1 MRLPL
6 AILLACAAA
15 PLAADTITLKS
26 GATMEG
32 EIISR
37 EAGKV
42 RFTSNGSV
50 YTLPESN
57 IISITE
63 SEPWRAELKESEAKV
78 RGGDS
83 VRGVEQLANALR
95 AGAAPAMVEDAFRL
109 LSGRLMQSASVLKGI
124 DSVDFRFALRE
135 CAGNTTI
142 TDDTRFM
149 LAQIFHQADDTETAL
164 REIQKLGADWIR
176 ADESRVQWTSA
187 ILRAEIRR
195 ASRNAE
201 FDVALDKASLLE
213 ELTGA
218 GRDGQLPVVLLAQAS
233 RARMEGNYTEALAI
247 LSYNLAPL
255 SGEIA
260 RNRLQLVLRDL
271 EGSAKANGDFAGARE
286 ALKAAEARFPIEVNS
301 TRMRLYAVEAE
312 YLLNRD
318 QPREAF
324 LLLDAIPEA
333 ERSEELSAMHLR
345 ADYEQRY
352 AALNPQEP
360 LELMEL
366 GRWCAKVGLIDEGIA
381 IFRRITDNPTLQEL
395 AIRQLQ
401 VIENQRDLR
410 DLEIALDLYDKG
422 FMREAAEIT
431 GRMLADGAATRPSAE
446 ETKRLDRVARRDMD
460 SESRRRPYLAEV
472 SYQQAE
478 RAYYTDE
485 YDRALD
491 IIDMILKQYGDT
503 PAAERAKGLLPSVL
517 EALELAHIEGR
528 RPTLPALG
536 LEISAARV
544 QSATRLREEI
554 DALLAAYDAP
564 PRGLE

>member
-1 MRLPL
+1 MNLRLAFAFVCL
-6 AILLACAAA
+6 AGISH
-15 PLAADTITLKS
+15 ADTITLKS
-26 GATMEG
+26 GSTMEG

-42 RFTSNGSV
+42 RFTSNGSI
-50 YTLPESN
+50 YMLPESS
-57 IISITE
+57 IISITS
-63 SEPWRAELKESEAKV
+63 SEPWRTELKESEAKV

-83 VRGVEQLANALR
+83 VRGAQQLADAIR
-95 AGAAPAMVEDAFRL
+95 AGADPAMVEDAFRL
-109 LSGRLMQSASVLKGI
+109 LSGRLMQSAGSLSGI

-135 CAGNTTI
+135 CAGSTAI
-142 TDDTRFM
+142 TDETRFM

-164 REIQKLGADWIR
+164 REIQKLGPDWIR
-176 ADESRVQWTSA
+176 ADVSRMEWTSA

-218 GRDGQLPVVLLAQAS
+218 GRDDQLPVVLLAQAS
-233 RARMEGNYTEALAI
+233 RARMNRNYAEALTI
-247 LSYNLAPL
+247 LSRDLAPL

-260 RNRLQLVLRDL
+260 RNRIQLVLRDL
-271 EGSAKANGDFAGARE
+271 EGAAKASGDFASARE
-286 ALKAAEARFPIEVNS
+286 ALAAAEARFPIEVNT
-301 TRMRLYAVEAE
+301 TRMRLFAAE
-312 YLLNRD
+312 GEYMLNRGE
-318 QPREAF
+318 PRAAF
-324 LLLDAIPEA
+324 LLLDAIPEE
-333 ERSEELSAMHLR
+333 ERSDELSAMRLR

-352 AALNPQEP
+352 AKLNPQEP

-366 GRWCAKVGLIDEGIA
+366 GRWCAQKGLIDEGIA

-446 ETKRLDRVARRDMD
+446 ETKRLDRVARRDME

-478 RAYYTDE
+478 RAFYTEE

-491 IIDMILKQYGDT
+491 VIDMILKQYGDT

-517 EALELAHIEGR
+517 EAVELAHIEGR
-528 RPTLPALG
+528 RASLPTLG

-544 QSATRLREEI
+544 QSATRLRDEI
-554 DALLAAYDAP
+554 DQLLAAYDAP
-564 PRGLE
+564 TRVTE